1 LPDKELITLY
11 LDGSQRAFELF
22 YTKYKDNMFRYI
34 VGMCGD
40 HEHAM
45 DICATTWET
54 FIKKCHLVNDNP
66 SAYLFAISRSQLS
79 NFYRKQP
86 SSDQIQDTEA
96 GEEHCPTYSA
106 ELSLLMKQINQLP
119 WHQREALLLKH
130 LAGFS
135 LDELAK
141 YQGINQESAKSRVRY
156 AVKKIRNYFS
166 LSGETL

>member
-1 LPDKELITLY
+1 MSDKELITLY

-22 YTKYKDNMFRYI
+22 YSKYKDNMFRYI

-45 DICATTWET
+45 DICAITWET
-54 FIKKCHLVNDNP
+54 FIKKCHLVNENP

-79 NFYRKQP
+79 NYFRKLPVDNPMQEP
-86 SSDQIQDTEA
+86 ETSDDS
-96 GEEHCPTYSA
+96 CPTYSA
-106 ELSLLMKQINQLP
+106 ELSILMKQIEQLP

-135 LDELAK
+135 LDELAN
-141 YQGINQESAKSRVRY
+141 YQGINQESAKSRLRY
-156 AVKKIRNYFS
+156 AVKKIRSYFS